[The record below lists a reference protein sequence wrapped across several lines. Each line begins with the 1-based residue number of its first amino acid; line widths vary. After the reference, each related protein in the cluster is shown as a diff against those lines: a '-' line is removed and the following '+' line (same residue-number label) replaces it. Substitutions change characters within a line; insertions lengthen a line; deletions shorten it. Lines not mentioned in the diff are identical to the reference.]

1 MNKQIPL
8 NAIKGITQL
17 KQFDPFRD
25 RKSSTQEA
33 LEVKLGLKSK
43 SEFPTQRRSSKD
55 INKFKNVKQGN
66 FLLDL
71 KT

>member
-43 SEFPTQRRSSKD
+43 SEFPT
-55 INKFKNVKQGN
+55 
-66 FLLDL
+66 
-71 KT
+71 